1 MADKPKLIIAIDGY
15 SSCGKSTFARAIA
28 AELKY
33 RYVDSGAMYRA
44 ATLAC
49 LEAGIFNVNENPSVE
64 KIIEVTHAI
73 DISFC
78 YNPEKKVSET
88 CLDGKVVEE
97 QIRSMEVSGY
107 VSLVSSV
114 RQVRE
119 RMVDLQRKMGREK
132 GIVMDGRDIGTVV
145 FPGAEIKIF
154 MTASPEVRAM
164 RRYLELTEKGS
175 YTDFEIVRQ
184 NILQRDEI
192 DQSREASPL
201 RKAEDAI
208 VLDNSDMNPMQQMEW
223 FRALYQKTLS
233 GL

>member
-1 MADKPKLIIAIDGY
+1 MADKPKLIITIDGY

-49 LEAGIFNVNENPSVE
+49 LEAGIFNVNENPSME
-64 KIIEVTHAI
+64 KIIEVTHTI

-119 RMVDLQRKMGREK
+119 RMVDLQRKMGKEK

-145 FPGAEIKIF
+145 FPAAEIKIF

-201 RKAEDAI
+201 RKADDAI